1 VISLPSTGEIVAKMR
16 DALRIA
22 EPNLDT
28 SVGTVARNILDTV
41 GEAIGEAYSDNHLL
55 NYAYDIDSKIEGDLD
70 DFVALFGFS
79 RIPAQR
85 AQGAVTFTRPNDD
98 SAASTSLVIA
108 PGTQVVAQTNPIVY
122 VQTTVSAVMAPGAFS
137 VTVPVQAVSA
147 GARGNVA
154 AGLLTTLVSSSTGI
168 TSVTNTA
175 PLSGGTAEE
184 SDSELRE
191 RFKRTVF
198 RSLAGTEQMY
208 LGVALEVPQDALQ
221 PDTRLNSRV
230 TILGSTKRYREQ
242 IQVTSGTAT
251 TSVANAAYIYPD
263 NVYCGPDIDNG
274 QFLVQGSEF
283 TFTPTNPTDNS
294 NASGTLASVNS
305 VAMPDGLYDL
315 EYEYVSQASRNDPA
329 NTRFNSGN
337 VNNRVDIWVDGSIV
351 ESAVQAVVFS
361 TANVFSASS
370 SSILYNNRHTQ
381 SNPAQANPTVGWYY
395 VPLSFGPILSV
406 PATITIG
413 ATTYSY
419 GSDYWFVLGNDAF
432 GFMPNSRYGLAWTSA
447 VGRQPPNGTSFSL
460 TYTYNRAAY
469 DSQEA
474 LRNWRLLGTDSRV
487 HAGVPSYVKFNL
499 AVIYDRRFD
508 PTAVKTEID
517 TSLADFI
524 NGISFGGVVQVSDVL
539 NVVHNVPGV
548 DNVRFLTSTDH
559 ATVYAISRMSRFDT
573 SIQVTVVQSGGRA
586 IDFYLGDQFYPVF
599 HSTNIVTKA
608 PNNFGVA

>member
-1 VISLPSTGEIVAKMR
+1 MR
-16 DALRIA
+16 EALRIA

-28 SVGTVARNILDTV
+28 SVGTVVRKILDTV
-41 GEAIGEAYSDNHLL
+41 GEGISEAYSDNYLL
-55 NYAYDIDSKIEGDLD
+55 NYIYDIDSKVEGDLD

-85 AQGAVTFTRPNDD
+85 AQGAVTFNRPSDD
-98 SAASTSLVIA
+98 TAAGTSLVIA
-108 PGTQVVAQTNPIVY
+108 PGTQVVAQTNPLVY
-122 VQTTVSAVMAPGAFS
+122 VQTTVSAVMAPGVLSA
-137 VTVPVQAVSA
+137 TVPVQAVSA
-147 GARGNVA
+147 GPRGNVS
-154 AGLLTTLVSSSTGI
+154 AGLLTTLVSSSVGI
-168 TSVTNTA
+168 STVNNSA

-208 LGVALEVPQDALQ
+208 LGVALEVPQDFLQ

-242 IQVTSGTAT
+242 IQVTAGTAT
-251 TSVANAAYIYPD
+251 TAITNAAYIYPD
-263 NVYCGPDIDNG
+263 NVFCGSDIDNG
-274 QFLVQGSEF
+274 IFLVKDSDF
-283 TFTPTNPTDNS
+283 SFTPTNPTNGS
-294 NASGTLASVNS
+294 NASATLSSINS
-305 VAMPDGLYDL
+305 VSMPDGLYDI

-329 NTRFNSGN
+329 NTRFSGGN
-337 VNNRVDIWVDGSIV
+337 VNNRIDLWVDGMIV
-351 ESAVQAVVFS
+351 ETAVQATVFT
-361 TANVFSASS
+361 TANPFSASS
-370 SSILYNNRHTQ
+370 SSVLYNQRHTQ
-381 SNPAQANPTVGWYY
+381 SNPSQSLPTVGWYFI
-395 VPLSFGPILSV
+395 PLSFGPILSV

-413 ATTYSY
+413 ATVYSY
-419 GSDYWFVLGNDAF
+419 GSDYWFVVGNDAF
-432 GFMPNSRYGLAWTSA
+432 GFAPNSRYGLAWTSA
-447 VGRQPPNGTSFSL
+447 AGRQPADGTSFSV

-469 DSQEA
+469 DTQES
-474 LRNWRLLGTDSRV
+474 LRNWRLLGTDARV

-499 AVIYDRRFD
+499 AIIFDRRFD

-524 NGISFGGVVQVSDVL
+524 NSISFGGVVQVSDVL

-548 DNVRFLTSTDH
+548 DNVRFLTGDDH
-559 ATVYAISRMSRFDT
+559 PTIFAISRMSRFNT
-573 SIQVTVVQSGGRA
+573 SVQIALVEYGGRA
-586 IDFYLGDQFYPVF
+586 IDYYLGDQFYPVF

>member
-1 VISLPSTGEIVAKMR
+1 MPTTGEIVAKMR
-16 DALRIA
+16 DALRVA

-28 SVGTVARNILDTV
+28 GVGTVARKILDTI

-98 SAASTSLVIA
+98 TAAGTALVLA
-108 PGTQVVAQTNPIVY
+108 PGTQVVAQTNPLVY
-122 VQTTVSAVMAPGAFS
+122 VQTTVSAVLAPGVLSA
-137 VTVPVQAVSA
+137 TVPVQAV
-147 GARGNVA
+147 
-154 AGLLTTLVSSSTGI
+154 
-168 TSVTNTA
+168 
-175 PLSGGTAEE
+175 TAEE
-184 SDSELRE
+184 SDTELRE
-191 RFKRTVF
+191 RFRRTVF

-208 LGVALEVPQDALQ
+208 LGVALEVPQDSLQ
-221 PDTRLNSRV
+221 PETRLNSRV

-242 IQVTSGTAT
+242 IQVTAGTAT
-251 TSVANAAYIYPD
+251 TSIATAAYIYPD
-263 NVYCGPDIDNG
+263 NVFCGPDIDNG

-283 TFTPTNPTDNS
+283 NFTPTNPTNGS
-294 NASGTLASVNS
+294 NASATLASVNS

-329 NTRFNSGN
+329 NTRFGAGN
-337 VNNRVDIWVDGSIV
+337 INNRIDVWVDGMIV
-351 ESAVQAVVFS
+351 ESAAQSVVFT
-361 TANVFSASS
+361 TANTFNNTLSS
-370 SSILYNNRHTQ
+370 PLYYARHTQ
-381 SNPAQANPTVGWYY
+381 SNPSQGTPTVGWYY
-395 VPLSFGPILSV
+395 IPLSFGPILSV

-419 GSDYWFVLGNDAF
+419 GSDYWFVVGNDAF
-432 GFMPNSRYGLAWTSA
+432 GFAPNSRYGLGWTSA
-447 VGRQPPNGTSFSL
+447 VGRQPSNGTTFPL

-474 LRNWRLLGTDSRV
+474 LRNWRLLGTDSQV

-508 PTAVKTEID
+508 PTAVHTEID

-524 NGISFGGVVQVSDVL
+524 NRISFGGVVQVSDVL

-548 DNVRFLTSTDH
+548 DNVRFLTSTDNP
-559 ATVYAISRMSRFDT
+559 TVFAISRMSRFDT
-573 SIQVTVVQSGGRA
+573 TVQIAVVESGGRA
-586 IDFYLGDQFYPVF
+586 LDYYLGDQFYPVF
-599 HSTNIVTKA
+599 HSTNIVVKA